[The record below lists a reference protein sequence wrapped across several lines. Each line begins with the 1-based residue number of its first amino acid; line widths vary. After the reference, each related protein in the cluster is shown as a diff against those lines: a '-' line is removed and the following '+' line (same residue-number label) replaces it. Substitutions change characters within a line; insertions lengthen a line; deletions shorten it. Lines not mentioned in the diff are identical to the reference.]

1 MERIPSE
8 PPKERILVT
17 GATGFIGGYVV
28 RRLLDEGCQVI
39 ATSSS
44 PGHAAAQPWFGHV
57 EYIPLDLSRMDPG
70 TDFFRRLGKPDR
82 MIHLAWEGLPNY
94 RSAFHLEENLPR
106 HETLLGNLLANG
118 LRDLTVTGTCLEYG
132 MQEGCLSED
141 QPTHPGN
148 PYAQA
153 KDRLRQ
159 FLERQQPAVPQEQ
172 AVQPF
177 ALKWVR
183 LFYMYGKGQNPN
195 SLFSQ
200 LDKALA
206 NGDKVFNMSKGEQ
219 ERDYLPVEKVAEN
232 IVRIARQ
239 QATTGIINCCSGQP
253 VTVKAMVEDYLQQK
267 GKTMDLNLGYYPY
280 PDYEPFRFWGD
291 PSKLKTI
298 LEHE

>member
-1 MERIPSE
+1 M
-8 PPKERILVT
+8 ERILVS

-28 RRLLDEGCQVI
+28 RRLLDEGCRVI
-39 ATSSS
+39 ATSSN
-44 PGHAAAQPWFGHV
+44 PGHAAVQPWFREV
-57 EYIPLDLSRMDPG
+57 EYVPLDLSGLDRE
-70 TDFFRRLGKPDR
+70 TDYFQRLGKPDR

-106 HETLLGNLLANG
+106 HETLLANLIANG
-118 LRDLTVTGTCLEYG
+118 LGDLTVTGTCLEYG
-132 MQEGCLSED
+132 MQEGNLSEHL
-141 QPTHPGN
+141 PALPGN

-159 FLERQQPAVPQEQ
+159 FLQQKAT
-172 AVQPF
+172 VQPF
-177 ALKWVR
+177 ALKWIR

-206 NGDKVFNMSKGEQ
+206 SGDKVFNMSKGEQ
-219 ERDYLPVEKVAEN
+219 ERDYLPVEKVAEY

-239 QATTGIINCCSGQP
+239 QETSGIINCCSGRP
-253 VTVKAMVEDYLQQK
+253 VTVKAMVEDYLRSK
-267 GKTMDLNLGYYPY
+267 GKTLDLNLGFYPY

-298 LEHE
+298 LENE